1 MPNISKPA
9 DMSSIWASA
18 GNSVAPSAA
27 KIAQGWVVELP
38 PYQTAN
44 FIANKQDSFN
54 AHVNQHGIPVWD
66 NATEYQGGVSYS
78 KGSNG
83 IIYKC
88 LATNT
93 GLDPTNPNNSSSW
106 ARAFEDF
113 GSVAVVSANL
123 AALDTQYRTLT
134 GLSNITTA
142 RNNLDVYSRTEMD
155 ARYARRNGEVGQVF
169 SVANATQPA
178 HAVSK
183 TQLDSVS
190 SLVTA
195 LRSDYGVLN
204 ALADKITARN
214 NLEVFSKTES
224 DSRFAFKAGANTQA
238 FSVAN
243 ATQPAHAIPLSQL
256 NTLLV
261 SATET
266 VKGIA
271 EIASASEMVAG
282 TDDERIVTPK
292 KVADNFLRRSNNLSD
307 ITNAAQARA
316 NLGITSLATQP
327 ESTFVRDDSLVGQVA
342 TFARTTA
349 PTGWLLCN
357 GQAVSRTTYAA
368 LFAAIGTTYGEGNGS
383 TTFNLPDCRNE
394 FFRGWDGNTGVVG
407 TKFSDSYAAHNH
419 TASTGGAGG
428 HGHTAW
434 TGEAGLHGHSASTT
448 GAGAHAHSTRLGDA
462 ITSGETSTISSGGG
476 LINLYANVDAVG
488 DHVHGVSIAS
498 NGNHTHGVGVSSV
511 GDHSHTITVNNSG
524 SSETR
529 PRGIYFLVCI
539 RY

>member
-54 AHVNQHGIPVWD
+54 AHTNQHGIPVWD
-66 NATEYQGGVSYS
+66 AVTEYQGGVSYT
-78 KGSNG
+78 KGNNG
-83 IIYKC
+83 IIYK
-88 LATNT
+88 AITTNI
-93 GLDPTNPNNSSSW
+93 GLDPTSPSNSTAW
-106 ARAFEDF
+106 VRAFEDF

-123 AALDTQYRTLT
+123 AALDTQYRTLA
-134 GLSNITTA
+134 GLSNVVTA
-142 RNNLDVYSRTEMD
+142 RNNLDV
-155 ARYARRNGEVGQVF
+155 
-169 SVANATQPA
+169 
-178 HAVSK
+178 
-183 TQLDSVS
+183 
-190 SLVTA
+190 
-195 LRSDYGVLN
+195 
-204 ALADKITARN
+204 
-214 NLEVFSKTES
+214 FSKTES
-224 DSRFAFKAGANTQA
+224 DTRYAFKNGATNQV

-292 KVADNFLRRSNNLSD
+292 KVSDNFLRRSNNLSD

-316 NLGITSLATQP
+316 NLGITSIAGQP
-327 ESTFVRDDSLVGQVA
+327 EELFVRADSMVGQVA

-357 GQAVSRTTYAA
+357 GQEVSRTTYAA
-368 LFAAIGTTYGEGNGS
+368 LFAAIGTTYGAGNGS

-428 HGHTAW
+428 HGHAAS
-434 TGEAGLHGHSASTT
+434 TGEAGWHGHSASTT
-448 GAGAHAHSTRLGDA
+448 GAGAHTHSTRLGDA
-462 ITSGETSTISSGGG
+462 ITSGETSTISAGGG

-488 DHVHGVSIAS
+488 DHSHGVSIAG
-498 NGNHTHGVGVSSV
+498 NGSHTHTVGVSSV
-511 GDHSHTITVNNSG
+511 GDHSHTVVVNNSG

-539 RY
+539 RH

>member
-44 FIANKQDSFN
+44 FIANRQDSFN

-83 IIYKC
+83 VIYKC

-106 ARAFEDF
+106 VRAFEDF
-113 GSVAVVSANL
+113 GSVAVVASNL
-123 AALDTQYRTLT
+123 AALDTQYRTLS
-134 GLSNITTA
+134 GLSNVVTA
-142 RNNLDVYSRTEMD
+142 RNNLDVFSKTESNV
-155 ARYARRNGEVGQVF
+155 RYALKNGATNQVF
-169 SVANATQPA
+169 SVA
-178 HAVSK
+178 
-183 TQLDSVS
+183 D
-190 SLVTA
+190 
-195 LRSDYGVLN
+195 
-204 ALADKITARN
+204 
-214 NLEVFSKTES
+214 
-224 DSRFAFKAGANTQA
+224 
-238 FSVAN
+238 

-292 KVADNFLRRSNNLSD
+292 KVSDNFLRRSNNLSD

-357 GQAVSRTTYAA
+357 GQAVSRTTYSA
-368 LFAAIGTTYGEGNGS
+368 LFAAIGTTYGAGNGS

-407 TKFSDSYAAHNH
+407 NKFSDSYAAHNH
-419 TASTGGAGG
+419 TASSEGAGG

-434 TGEAGLHGHSASTT
+434 TGEAGWHGHSASTT
-448 GAGAHAHSTRLGDA
+448 GAGAHTHSTRLGDA
-462 ITSGETSTISSGGG
+462 ITSGETSTISAGGG

-488 DHVHGVSIAS
+488 DHVHGVSIAG
-498 NGNHTHGVGVSSV
+498 NGNHTHTVGVSSV
-511 GDHSHTITVNNSG
+511 GDHAHTIVVNNSG